1 MSSRRS
7 SSGTGHLKIAAPMEA
22 LGRPQADSLAWSEM
36 SARGWSVMTSP
47 PIAAAHRSRSGGAS
61 APGSSVPGGGEVV
74 DRRAAGWGLVAVSI
88 VLVLVY
94 FGSGGLRWFDAALAG
109 YLLGVL
115 LAVFAVVY
123 RYLVWLQRPP
133 TALLNR
139 RGWQALTRR
148 GKRTRNAAALGGQV
162 ATNLLAQGFIRRR
175 STSRWFAHQLVF
187 WGCVLAATVTFPL
200 TFGWLH
206 FESVGQ
212 ESERY
217 RAYVFDIGAAEFGSR
232 SLLGFVIFHLLNI
245 SAVLVIS
252 GVVIFLYRR
261 LHDPGALAVE
271 RSGDFVAL
279 AGLFAVSLTGL
290 FLTASS
296 LWLGGRGY
304 VFLNTVHAL
313 TVILGLMYIPFG
325 KLFHIFQRPATLGVY
340 FYRREAADGEQ
351 QPCRACGQLFA
362 SRLQIEDL
370 KLVLPEVGFDYGIG
384 EDQNWQDT
392 CPCCRRRE
400 VALAQTARIGGF
412 G

>member
-1 MSSRRS
+1 MTTRRVD
-7 SSGTGHLKIAAPMEA
+7 
-22 LGRPQADSLAWSEM
+22 ADA
-36 SARGWSVMTSP
+36 
-47 PIAAAHRSRSGGAS
+47 I
-61 APGSSVPGGGEVV
+61 
-74 DRRAAGWGLVAVSI
+74 DRRAVAWGLVAVSV

-133 TALLNR
+133 TAMLNR

-148 GKRTRNAAALGGQV
+148 GKRTRNAAALGGLV

-187 WGCVLAATVTFPL
+187 WGCVLAAAVTFPL

-212 ESERY
+212 DAQQY
-217 RAYVFDIGAAEFGSR
+217 RAFVFDVGTVEFGSR
-232 SLLGFVIFHLLNI
+232 SLVGFALFHVLNI
-245 SAVLVIS
+245 SAVLVIA
-252 GVVIFLYRR
+252 GVAIFLYRR
-261 LHDPGALAVE
+261 LRDRSALAVE
-271 RSGDFVAL
+271 RSGDFLVL

-296 LWLGGRGY
+296 LWLEGRGY

-313 TVILGLMYIPFG
+313 TVVLGLMYIPFG
-325 KLFHIFQRPATLGVY
+325 KLFHIFQRPANLGVHL
-340 FYRREAADGEQ
+340 YRREAAEGDP
-351 QPCRACGQLFA
+351 QPCRACGEPFA
-362 SRLQIEDL
+362 SRLQMEDL
-370 KLVLPEVGFDYGIG
+370 KSVLPEVGFDYRIG
-384 EDQNWQDT
+384 DDDNWQDM
-392 CPCCRRRE
+392 CPRCRRRE
-400 VALAQTARIGGF
+400 VALAQTARVGGF